1 MDFTFPDPKTTV
13 PEERRSQR
21 FFEVIPGILTWATLI
36 GMFVVSFFFPIVA
49 VIWIIAFDIYWIY
62 RTVFITYY
70 STKAYYQLQDGKKT
84 DWWER
89 CQYVVHPAQYAD
101 AIRRR
106 IDDWQESRREL
117 PLWDLWHR
125 RQIARRIRKE
135 RVFLA
140 EVERLIPIEQEIL
153 DWREVVHVILLPT
166 ANEPADVIIPALQS
180 LVDANF
186 PKEQMII
193 LLATEEREN
202 PERRLAKVEELRS
215 LFGDKFRDFLVTTHE
230 VAAGEMKCK
239 ASNAAYAAR
248 FLQGYLD
255 ERNIDYKRV
264 LFSNFDCDSIAHPEY
279 FAALTYAFI
288 TEPKRLQ
295 RAYQP
300 IPVYHNTLWDTNAFV
315 RMTVT
320 GSSFWHMYQS
330 TRREMVTFSS
340 HTESFDTLVRVG
352 FWPLNMISEDSIIY
366 WKCVAYFHGDYEVK
380 AIHLPISLDAVLAE
394 SYWKTLRNLYLQN
407 RRWAYGIENFPVTMR
422 AIWPDKL
429 IAFRTKLRISFEMVE
444 GHYSWATTSF
454 VLALLG
460 WLPLWLGGDAFRESV
475 LAHNLP
481 FITEF
486 LMRLAMAGLL
496 VSIPLSLLS
505 LPPKPKA
512 YHWTRYLNML
522 FQWILF
528 PVIAFLAAFPA
539 IDSQTR
545 ILFKQYFGEFWVTD
559 KIRKK

>member
-1 MDFTFPDPKTTV
+1 MAFVFPDPKTTL
-13 PEERRSQR
+13 PEERRKQR
-21 FFEVIPGILTWATLI
+21 FFEMIPGTLTWATLI
-36 GMFVVSFFFPIVA
+36 GMFVMSFFFPVGA
-49 VIWIIAFDIYWIY
+49 VIWIVAFDIYWIY

-70 STKAYYQLQDGKKT
+70 STKAYYQLQAGKKI

-89 CQYVVHPAQYAD
+89 CQYIVHPSRYAD
-101 AIRRR
+101 DIRHR
-106 IDDWQESRREL
+106 ISSWKESLREM
-117 PLWDLWHR
+117 PLWDFRGHWLIR
-125 RQIARRIRKE
+125 RRIRKE
-135 RVFLA
+135 KEFLGA
-140 EVERLIPIEQEIL
+140 VKQLIPMEGNIW
-153 DWREVVHVILLPT
+153 DWRDVLHVVLLPT

-186 PKEQMII
+186 PKEQMIV

-202 PERRLAKVEELRS
+202 PERRLVKVEELRNR
-215 LFGDKFRDFLVTTHE
+215 FGDKFRDFIVTTHVVE
-230 VAAGEMKCK
+230 AGEMKCK

-255 ERNIDYKRV
+255 ECGIAYERV

-366 WKCVAYFHGDYEVK
+366 WKCLSYFHGDYEVK
-380 AIHLPISLDAVLAE
+380 PIHLPISLDAVLAE
-394 SYWKTLRNLYLQN
+394 SYWKTLKNLYLQN

-422 AIWPDKL
+422 AILPDKL
-429 IAFRTKLRISFEMVE
+429 IPLKTKIRISFEMLE

-505 LPPKPKA
+505 LPPKPKV

-522 FQWILF
+522 FQWMLF
-528 PVIAFLAAFPA
+528 PVIAFLSAFPA

-545 ILFKQYFGEFWVTD
+545 ILTKHYFGEFWVTD